1 MLVYQGDFDTRLDAA
16 TGERNLATYAFSV
29 GQLSAALEHGKKAVD
44 LAPESAL
51 AHATLC
57 RLLAST
63 RPDAALREC
72 YVARNLL
79 RNDPL
84 RHEQVRTHYLE
95 SLESFSY
102 GDQK

>member
-1 MLVYQGDFDTRLDAA
+1 LLVYEGDFDTRFDAA
-16 TGERNLATYAFSV
+16 TGERNLATYAFSL
-29 GQLSAALEHGKKAVD
+29 GQLSAALEHGEKAVD

-51 AHATLC
+51 AHANLC

-63 RPDAALREC
+63 RPASALREC

-84 RHEQVRTHYLE
+84 RYEQVRTRYLD

-102 GDQK
+102 GAQQ